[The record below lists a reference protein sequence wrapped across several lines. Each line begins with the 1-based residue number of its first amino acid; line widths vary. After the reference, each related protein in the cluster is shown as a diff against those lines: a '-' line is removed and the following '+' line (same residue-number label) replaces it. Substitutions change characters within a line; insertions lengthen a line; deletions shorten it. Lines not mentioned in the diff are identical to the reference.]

1 MESTDEKVPVAEFI
15 TDKPEYIAGET
26 VQLINTSTDAETYRW
41 TLPNG
46 ATTKSK
52 DVSFATA
59 SSTFDTKVL
68 FKLEAISKSGLKS
81 DYVVKEITVR
91 TPTGTLML
99 FNSFSLTQN
108 RSIYIDTVYYGAF
121 SFPGAQ
127 SSPAC
132 GQSGYTSFNLKAG
145 THVLT
150 FSASGAPPRT
160 FEIKRGTCAVVDIS

>member
-1 MESTDEKVPVAEFI
+1 MVKKSLPLVTLK
-15 TDKPEYIAGET
+15 
-26 VQLINTSTDAETYRW
+26 QL
-41 TLPNG
+41 
-46 ATTKSK
+46 
-52 DVSFATA
+52 
-59 SSTFDTKVL
+59 
-68 FKLEAISKSGLKS
+68 KLEAISKSGLKS